1 MKNLYTF
8 LFLSLT
14 SVNLIFAGG
23 PACTPDPSNTAFL
36 SPSPDSIPCVERDSF
51 YSQVLQIY
59 VPTSIDLQTLI
70 PAIPFPFVMTIDSI
84 VIDSVTGLPNGMV
97 YALNPTNG
105 HFLGGTNNC
114 AYVNGTTSDPTG
126 HYPAIFHGF
135 ITMHGAV
142 IPGIFDGDTTV
153 SLDVLQAAPQNPFE
167 LAIDVINGGE
177 ECRPEVNGVTA
188 FQNNLNMLMYV
199 FPNPSNGNFELRL
212 NAGRRISGEIVVTDL
227 TGRKVYSEPTDLIG
241 WYSTSLQLSFLPQGL
256 YTIQLRT
263 AEGFA
268 SKNISIQ

>member
-1 MKNLYTF
+1 MKFFYSF
-8 LFLSLT
+8 LFSLT
-14 SVNLIFAGG
+14 VFSVFAGG
-23 PACTPDPSNTAFL
+23 PACTPDPNNTAFL
-36 SPSPDSIPCVERDSF
+36 SPTPDSIPCVERDSF

-59 VPTSIDLQTLI
+59 VPVSIDLQTLI
-70 PAIPFPFVMTIDSI
+70 PAIPFPFIMTIDSI
-84 VIDSVTGLPNGMV
+84 VIDSVTGLPNGMI
-97 YALNPTNG
+97 YALNPSNG

-135 ITMHGAV
+135 ITMHGAA

-177 ECRPEVNGVTA
+177 ECRPGVGISA
-188 FQNNLNMLMYV
+188 FKNNLNTLMQV
-199 FPNPSNGNFELRL
+199 FPNPNNGNFELRL
-212 NAGRRISGEIVVTDL
+212 NAGRRINGEVVITDL
-227 TGRKVYSEPTDLIG
+227 NGKKVFSEHLDVVGL
-241 WYSTSLQLSFLPQGL
+241 YAESFRLSHLPKGL
-256 YTIQLRT
+256 YTVQLRT

-268 SKNISIQ
+268 SKNISIE